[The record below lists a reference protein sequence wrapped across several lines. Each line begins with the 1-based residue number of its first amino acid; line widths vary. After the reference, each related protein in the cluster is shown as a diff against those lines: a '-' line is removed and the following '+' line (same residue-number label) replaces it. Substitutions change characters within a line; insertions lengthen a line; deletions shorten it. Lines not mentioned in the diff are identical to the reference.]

1 MRLQRNNS
9 YITQSLI
16 TTGTTIYMEAVQM
29 LGGTD
34 NESVDLFWTKKD

>member
-16 TTGTTIYMEAVQM
+16 TTGIYMEAVQM